1 MFSEATIEVQTDIT
15 AEAREIL
22 DNVIKQISGRSLVE
36 TSEMIDYLLDAR
48 NTLAQLD
55 NIEDIEIG

>member
-1 MFSEATIEVQTDIT
+1 MFPEATIEVQTDIT
-15 AEAREIL
+15 LEAREIL

-48 NTLAQLD
+48 NTLAKLD
-55 NIEDIEIG
+55 NIEEIEID

>member
-1 MFSEATIEVQTDIT
+1 MFPEATIVQTDIT

-55 NIEDIEIG
+55 NIEDIEID

>member
-1 MFSEATIEVQTDIT
+1 MFPEATIEVQTDIT
-15 AEAREIL
+15 LEARQIL

-55 NIEDIEIG
+55 NIEEIEID